1 MNNPQ
6 RSLSRGNTMNQIEVS
21 SVGDSVHITIRPA
34 EKQAASVAQVVD
46 ELEWSDTLLDG
57 KEVDYK
63 AALAAV
69 EALGEGWR
77 LPTRFELE
85 SLLDLSRHNPA
96 IDVEKYPDTKSTWYW
111 TSTECAWN
119 DTAVWVV
126 LFGLGYVCSGRRDDD
141 ACVRAVRAGQ

>member
-1 MNNPQ
+1 MNHIEIK
-6 RSLSRGNTMNQIEVS
+6 SARGAVQ
-21 SVGDSVHITIRPA
+21 ITISPA
-34 EKQAASVAQVVD
+34 EEKAPAVVQVVGN
-46 ELEWSDTLLDG
+46 LEWSDTLLDG
-57 KEVDYK
+57 KTVDYK

-85 SLLDLSRHNPA
+85 SLLDLSRHDPA
-96 IDVEKYPDTKSTWYW
+96 IDIEKFPDTKSSWYW
-111 TSTECAWN
+111 TSTPCAWN

-126 LFGLGYVCSGRRDDD
+126 HFHYGNVHYSFPRNYDY